1 MAFQLTPEQE
11 MIRLMARDFAKREL
25 EPFAGTWD
33 RDEVFPEAAI
43 RKMGGLGLMGM
54 MLPIEYGGAG
64 AGAVSYSLALQ
75 EIAAACASTAVT
87 MSVTNLSSDPILK
100 FGSEEQKRKFLVP
113 LARGEMLGAFAVTEP
128 EAGSDPGSMTTR
140 AEDRGDHYLV
150 NGSKIF
156 ITNGSRAD
164 VIVLIVRTGSEKSNR
179 GLSALLLTKGTLG
192 FRIGRRDEK
201 MGLRASDTVELLFD
215 DCRIPKENLLA
226 REGFGF
232 RAAMAAL
239 ADSSPGAGW
248 IDRKTEFSDLFSQYR
263 VYLTGLLA
271 LAVAVIAVMYLWRFR
286 LPHGL
291 ICLVP
296 TVLSLATGIA
306 ALGYSGH
313 NLNLFSLLALIL
325 VLGIGINY
333 TLFFTNPRGTPTTS
347 MFAIFMAVVTTLL
360 TFGMLV
366 FSATQAISS
375 FGIVLSFGILTAF
388 LLSPLTLPVKKRGRR
403 K

>member
-33 RDEVFPEAAI
+33 RDEVFPEAAV

-100 FGSEEQKRKFLVP
+100 FGSEDQKQKFLVP

-140 AEDRGDHYLV
+140 AEERSDHYLV

-179 GLSALLLTKGTLG
+179 GLSALLLKKGTPG

-215 DCRIPKENLLA
+215 ECRIPKENLLA

-232 RAAMAAL
+232 RAAMVALDSGRIGIASQSLGIARACLQEAISYAKSRRQFGKTIGSFQAIQWMIADTAAEIEAAHWL
-239 ADSSPGAGW
+239 TLCAA
-248 IDRKTEFSDLFSQYR
+248 DRKDQGLPFTKEASMAKLVASETANRAAYR
-263 VYLTGLLA
+263 
-271 LAVAVIAVMYLWRFR
+271 AVQIHGGYGYMREYKVERLYRDARVTAIYEGTSEVQRIVIARAVME
-286 LPHGL
+286 
-291 ICLVP
+291 
-296 TVLSLATGIA
+296 A
-306 ALGYSGH
+306 
-313 NLNLFSLLALIL
+313 
-325 VLGIGINY
+325 
-333 TLFFTNPRGTPTTS
+333 
-347 MFAIFMAVVTTLL
+347 
-360 TFGMLV
+360 
-366 FSATQAISS
+366 
-375 FGIVLSFGILTAF
+375 
-388 LLSPLTLPVKKRGRR
+388 
-403 K
+403 

>member
-179 GLSALLLTKGTLG
+179 GLSALLLTKGTPG

-201 MGLRASDTVELLFD
+201 MGLRGSDTVELLFD
-215 DCRIPKENLLA
+215 DCRIPTENLLA

-239 ADSSPGAGW
+239 DSGRIGIASQSLGIARACLQESVSYAKTRRQFGKAIGSFQSIQWMIADTAAEIEAAHW
-248 IDRKTEFSDLFSQYR
+248 LTLCAADRKDQGLPFTKEASMAKLVASETANRAAYR
-263 VYLTGLLA
+263 
-271 LAVAVIAVMYLWRFR
+271 AVQIHGGYGYMREYKVERLYRDARVTSIYEGTSEVQRIVIARELME
-286 LPHGL
+286 
-291 ICLVP
+291 
-296 TVLSLATGIA
+296 S
-306 ALGYSGH
+306 
-313 NLNLFSLLALIL
+313 
-325 VLGIGINY
+325 
-333 TLFFTNPRGTPTTS
+333 
-347 MFAIFMAVVTTLL
+347 
-360 TFGMLV
+360 
-366 FSATQAISS
+366 
-375 FGIVLSFGILTAF
+375 
-388 LLSPLTLPVKKRGRR
+388 
-403 K
+403 

>member
-33 RDEVFPEAAI
+33 RNEVFPEAAV

-100 FGSEEQKRKFLVP
+100 FGSEDQKQKFLVP

-140 AEDRGDHYLV
+140 AEERRDHYLV

-179 GLSALLLTKGTLG
+179 VLSALLLTKGTPG
-192 FRIGRRDEK
+192 FGIGRRDEK

-232 RAAMAAL
+232 RAAMVALDSGRIGIASQSLGIARACLQEAISYAKSRRQFGKSIGSFQAIQWMIADTAAEIEAAHWL
-239 ADSSPGAGW
+239 TLCAA
-248 IDRKTEFSDLFSQYR
+248 DRKDQGLPFTKEASMAKLVASETANRAAYR
-263 VYLTGLLA
+263 
-271 LAVAVIAVMYLWRFR
+271 AVQIHGGYGYMREYKVERLYRDARVTAIYEGTSEVQRIVIARAVME
-286 LPHGL
+286 
-291 ICLVP
+291 
-296 TVLSLATGIA
+296 A
-306 ALGYSGH
+306 
-313 NLNLFSLLALIL
+313 
-325 VLGIGINY
+325 
-333 TLFFTNPRGTPTTS
+333 
-347 MFAIFMAVVTTLL
+347 
-360 TFGMLV
+360 
-366 FSATQAISS
+366 
-375 FGIVLSFGILTAF
+375 
-388 LLSPLTLPVKKRGRR
+388 
-403 K
+403 

>member
-179 GLSALLLTKGTLG
+179 GLSALLLTKGTPG

-239 ADSSPGAGW
+239 DSGRIGIASQSLGIARACLQESVSYAKTRRQFGKAIGSFQAIQWMIADTAAEIEAAHW
-248 IDRKTEFSDLFSQYR
+248 LTLCAADRKDQGLPFTKEASMAKLVASETANRAAYR
-263 VYLTGLLA
+263 
-271 LAVAVIAVMYLWRFR
+271 AVQIHGGYGYMREYKVERLYRDARVTSIYEGTSEVQRIVIARELME
-286 LPHGL
+286 
-291 ICLVP
+291 
-296 TVLSLATGIA
+296 S
-306 ALGYSGH
+306 
-313 NLNLFSLLALIL
+313 
-325 VLGIGINY
+325 
-333 TLFFTNPRGTPTTS
+333 
-347 MFAIFMAVVTTLL
+347 
-360 TFGMLV
+360 
-366 FSATQAISS
+366 
-375 FGIVLSFGILTAF
+375 
-388 LLSPLTLPVKKRGRR
+388 
-403 K
+403 

>member
-25 EPFAGTWD
+25 EPFAGIWE

-179 GLSALLLTKGTLG
+179 GLSALLLTKGTPG

-215 DCRIPKENLLA
+215 DCRIPTENLLA

-239 ADSSPGAGW
+239 DSGRIGIASQSLGIARACLQESVSYAKTRRQFGKAIGSFQAIQWMIADTAAEIEAAHW
-248 IDRKTEFSDLFSQYR
+248 LTLCAADRKDQGLPFTKEASMAKLVASETANRAAYR
-263 VYLTGLLA
+263 
-271 LAVAVIAVMYLWRFR
+271 AVQIHGGYGYMREYKVERLYRDARVTSIYEGTSEVQRIVIARELME
-286 LPHGL
+286 
-291 ICLVP
+291 
-296 TVLSLATGIA
+296 S
-306 ALGYSGH
+306 
-313 NLNLFSLLALIL
+313 
-325 VLGIGINY
+325 
-333 TLFFTNPRGTPTTS
+333 
-347 MFAIFMAVVTTLL
+347 
-360 TFGMLV
+360 
-366 FSATQAISS
+366 
-375 FGIVLSFGILTAF
+375 
-388 LLSPLTLPVKKRGRR
+388 
-403 K
+403 